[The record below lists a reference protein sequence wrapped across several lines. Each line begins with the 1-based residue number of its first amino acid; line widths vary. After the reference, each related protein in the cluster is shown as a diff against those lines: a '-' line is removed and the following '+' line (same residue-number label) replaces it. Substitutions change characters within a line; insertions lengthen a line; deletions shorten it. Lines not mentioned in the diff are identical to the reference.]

1 MWKVL
6 DTGINAMKAMDCI
19 LFASPTLHSSN
30 NQHASSN
37 CGAAA
42 PSIPPPLNNLVL
54 AAGQL

>member
-1 MWKVL
+1 MQ
-6 DTGINAMKAMDCI
+6 GKAMDCI
-19 LFASPTLHSSN
+19 LFASATLHPFN

-37 CGAAA
+37 YGPAA